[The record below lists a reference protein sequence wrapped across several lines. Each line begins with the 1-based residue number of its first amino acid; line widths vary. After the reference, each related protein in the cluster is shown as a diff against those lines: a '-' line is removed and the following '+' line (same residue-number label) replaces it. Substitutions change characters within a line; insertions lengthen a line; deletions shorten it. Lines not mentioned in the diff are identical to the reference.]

1 MSAVLILP
9 WPVAA
14 LWQNSRAHWRT
25 RADATKKAR
34 NEAGLIAMAG
44 GLRKPGCDGAH
55 LEWAFIP
62 PDNRRR
68 DLSNAIAST
77 KAAID
82 GIADALGVDD
92 STFTHSWPLRFEAT
106 AKGGA
111 IRVTVTPIR
120 RAVAA

>member
-25 RADATKKAR
+25 RASATKKAR
-34 NEAGLIAMAG
+34 TDATVIAQCC
-44 GLRKPGCDGAH
+44 GLRRGDWESAH
-55 LEWAFIP
+55 FEWAFIP

-68 DLSNAIAST
+68 DLSNAIGAT

-82 GIADALGVDD
+82 GVADALGINDG
-92 STFTHSWPLRFEAT
+92 TFTHSWPMRFEAP

-111 IRVTVTPIR
+111 IRVTVTPVR
-120 RAVAA
+120 KAVAA